1 MAFLG
6 KRLTSRRAEWF
17 SGTGVAVLSVSLRR
31 HAIVL
36 PVVLVAA
43 LAGCAQQPMTPA
55 TVSSSSAVPPEYQSR
70 PDEDRV
76 IPAVNPH
83 YLNERNRRRWVDYT
97 GPEEPG
103 TIVVDPYA
111 RLLYHVVSPGR
122 AMRFGI
128 AVGKAGKGFSGN
140 AVISRKVEYPSWTP
154 TKNMIRNDPDLYGPL
169 AGGLPG
175 GLDNPLGARA
185 LYLYQGGR
193 DTHYRIHGTNNASTI
208 GRATSAGCIRLYNQD
223 AIDLYNR
230 IDLGTYVHV
239 RTLAESQVIEG
250 DLVENADGLMQPVSD
265 FPPEVQDQIRAGQIP
280 WPKFKVVI
288 GVNATAPVMVPNAAG
303 VIPPVPQ
310 SVLDGTNY

>member
-1 MAFLG
+1 MTFPTAF
-6 KRLTSRRAEWF
+6 RLP
-17 SGTGVAVLSVSLRR
+17 AVLAAL
-31 HAIVL
+31 A
-36 PVVLVAA
+36 LVAA
-43 LAGCAQQPMTPA
+43 CSTPPKQE
-55 TVSSSSAVPPEYQSR
+55 VPPPR
-70 PDEDRV
+70 PVDPRYNEMVDGGEVIAAVDPGYLTDRTAMTKV
-76 IPAVNPH
+76 PYMAA
-83 YLNERNRRRWVDYT
+83 DA
-97 GPEEPG
+97 PG
-103 TIVVDPYA
+103 SIVVDPYA
-111 RLLYHVVSPGR
+111 RYLYVVEPGNR
-122 AMRFGI
+122 ATRYGI
-128 AVGKAGKGFSGN
+128 AVGREGYGFSGD
-140 AVISRKVEYPSWTP
+140 AKVQQKKEWPRWTP
-154 TKNMIRNDPDLYGPL
+154 TANMIKREPDVYGPYA
-169 AGGLPG
+169 AGMVG
-175 GLDNPLGARA
+175 GIDNPLGARA

-239 RTLAESQVIEG
+239 RTLAESQVLEG

-310 SVLDGTNY
+310 SVLDGGNS